1 MSTTIPP
8 VSATETRTAPAAR
21 DTAVEP
27 PETAPRPEL
36 DQAPSLAA
44 AAAAEHG
51 KLLVRFDGESGRF
64 VQTMT
69 DAASKET
76 IWTYPREAQL
86 SYSRAVMAY
95 LRALSR
101 R

>member
-1 MSTTIPP
+1 MTTSIPP
-8 VSATETRTAPAAR
+8 VSTLETRTASAER
-21 DTAVEP
+21 DNVVEP
-27 PETAPRPEL
+27 TEAAPRPEL
-36 DQAPSLAA
+36 EQPQGLTETG
-44 AAAAEHG
+44 AAETS

-69 DAASKET
+69 DAASRET

-101 R
+101 G

>member
-1 MSTTIPP
+1 MRTAIPP
-8 VSATETRTAPAAR
+8 VPPLETRTAPAAR
-21 DTAVEP
+21 DAAVETT
-27 PETAPRPEL
+27 EAAPRPTLE
-36 DQAPSLAA
+36 QAQNLTGPSP
-44 AAAAEHG
+44 AEHG
-51 KLLVRFDGESGRF
+51 KLLVRFDGEAGRF

-76 IWTYPREAQL
+76 IWTYPSQTQL

>member
-1 MSTTIPP
+1 MSTAIPP
-8 VSATETRTAPAAR
+8 VSTFETRTAPAAR
-21 DTAVEP
+21 DAGVEHS
-27 PETAPRPEL
+27 ETPQRLEL
-36 DQAPSLAA
+36 ERTPSLAEA
-44 AAAAEHG
+44 GPAEHS
-51 KLLVRFDGESGRF
+51 KLLVRFDGEAGRF

>member
-1 MSTTIPP
+1 MSTPIPP
-8 VSATETRTAPAAR
+8 VTIAETRTAPAAR
-21 DTAVEP
+21 DAVVERTPAPQAP
-27 PETAPRPEL
+27 PE
-36 DQAPSLAA
+36 QAQVLIEASP
-44 AAAAEHG
+44 AEHS
-51 KLLVRFDGESGRF
+51 KLLVRFDGEAGRF

>member
-1 MSTTIPP
+1 MSTQIPP
-8 VSATETRTAPAAR
+8 VSTLEMRTAPAAR
-21 DTAVEP
+21 DFTVEP
-27 PETAPRPEL
+27 TEAPRPALE
-36 DQAPSLAA
+36 PVHNLAEA
-44 AAAAEHG
+44 SPVEHS
-51 KLLVRFDGESGRF
+51 KLLVRFDGEAGRF

-69 DAASKET
+69 DSDSKET